1 MLIPPLI
8 FRFSLK
14 FFAKI
19 LWLLRF
25 IGEYKKTILEKS
37 KFTAV
42 IYTETKKAKTTGK
55 WRDGFFYKYLQILL
69 FCLAED
75 QATFFEIIQNNA
87 VAIIYISG
95 KDFFGQF
102 IQHFLL

>member
-42 IYTETKKAKTTGK
+42 ICTET
-55 WRDGFFYKYLQILL
+55 
-69 FCLAED
+69 
-75 QATFFEIIQNNA
+75 
-87 VAIIYISG
+87 
-95 KDFFGQF
+95 
-102 IQHFLL
+102 

>member
-14 FFAKI
+14 FFAKF
-19 LWLLRF
+19 LCLLRF

-42 IYTETKKAKTTGK
+42 ICTET
-55 WRDGFFYKYLQILL
+55 
-69 FCLAED
+69 
-75 QATFFEIIQNNA
+75 
-87 VAIIYISG
+87 
-95 KDFFGQF
+95 
-102 IQHFLL
+102 